1 LAIRLLVFLGCERM
15 IAYVRP
21 NWNIALPVILMIVF
35 AITRWPGLMPPN
47 FSAAYALAFCAGVYF
62 TGRLAWWLPL
72 GTLAVS
78 DVIINLYYV
87 SQGFDAF
94 QVYQLLNYAAF
105 LLIIWLGRRFSAR
118 SSFLKLLSG
127 GLLGA
132 ILFYIVTN
140 TAAWFFNPFNNPE
153 YTKNLAGWLIA
164 LTKGTAGWPQTW
176 EFFRNTLMS
185 GGLFTGLFVGVMKLS
200 EAAEPKE
207 EEADEAEPEV
217 EPEDPAHG
225 KSRA

>member
-1 LAIRLLVFLGCERM
+1 M